1 VIDVRWPAAGSRLEA
16 ISHSETGETA
26 FSLIVMRENSFTTR
40 DLCGCEILS
49 RGFGNGIPSTS
60 DMVFHLHLMKAAGRR
75 AIAPD
80 YIPPETARLRALED
94 SDLCRLR
101 PAGE

>member
-1 VIDVRWPAAGSRLEA
+1 MGDRRALARGGVAVGSNFTLRDWRDR
-16 ISHSETGETA
+16 

-40 DLCGCEILS
+40 DLCGCGILS

-75 AIAPD
+75 AIAP
-80 YIPPETARLRALED
+80 
-94 SDLCRLR
+94 
-101 PAGE
+101 